1 MNARRQAVAL
11 GAFALMAAPVA
22 AGSEI
27 TVQWSG
33 DFGIPDIVDPPGVF
47 IEIEV
52 TPDVGGMNVI
62 EDMDLGLIIST
73 TWQGDLIISLE
84 HEESGRFH
92 RLLDRPGSLTPDG
105 YGYSA
110 DNYGN
115 LATGERFILDDEAPN
130 PYDIPWVEGHGIPD
144 VTGRWQPDTDPLS
157 MFDGDSIVGTWR
169 LWFADQGGGDLAF
182 VKNID
187 LHFTTVPAPG
197 AAAPLA
203 LWLLRRRRPRP
214 TPPRRRGR

>member
-1 MNARRQAVAL
+1 MIMYARRDAVAL
-11 GAFALMAAPVA
+11 WAITLTAAPAA

-27 TVQWSG
+27 TVEWSG

-47 IEIEV
+47 IDITV
-52 TPDVGGMNVI
+52 TPDPGGFNVI
-62 EDMDLGLIIST
+62 EDLDLGLIIST

-84 HEESGRFH
+84 HVESGRFH
-92 RLLDRPGSLTPDG
+92 RHLDRAGSVSPGG

-110 DNYGN
+110 DNFGN
-115 LATGERFILDDEAPN
+115 EATGERFILDDEAPN
-130 PYDIPWVEGHGIPD
+130 PYDVPYVEGHGIPD

-157 MFDGDSIVGTWR
+157 AFDGDTIAGTWR

-187 LHFTTVPAPG
+187 LHFTTTIPAPG
-197 AAAPLA
+197 AAPALILA
-203 LWLLRRRRPRP
+203 GLLRRTRKR
-214 TPPRRRGR
+214 